1 MKKLENRNGETNLP
15 AIFLRSTL
23 EKCLYFY
30 LRWRFAVH
38 GCIDGFSGTIIYVNC
53 ATNNKAVTV
62 ALISMET
69 VKLYGWLSCVR
80 SDCGVENVDVAR

>member
-1 MKKLENRNGETNLP
+1 MKNLENRNGETNLP
-15 AIFLRSTL
+15 AIFLISIL
-23 EKCLYFY
+23 EKMSIFLFKVELRCSWMYRWLFQDNY
-30 LRWRFAVH
+30 LRELW
-38 GCIDGFSGTIIYVNC
+38 
-53 ATNNKAVTV
+53 TNNKAVTV